1 MPVSKKYQAAI
12 AVAALILMP
21 FSAAA
26 YSQSQSAAGNLAASV
41 RGAGLQQGPGDCLR
55 EPEYVPAPQRFALT
69 EASCDSRPVT
79 GPTENPCTHTD
90 TMTAGCQ
97 NDDDRIP
104 EELLAMGERGE
115 TIAQARAQVLQIL
128 ESENAC
134 SAWFQQVNPDVA
146 DTFRSLH
153 FVLDEGGPSYV
164 NSIKN
169 VGQRWLSKQPYVAS
183 SMENAGR
190 NAVIQLNANGAF
202 FKRVSEVL
210 EQDRPFGPV
219 RRGGI
224 RTLSVASYSGNSTP
238 SQITTMLH
246 ELGHITGRLPADH
259 NSWDGESARNTT
271 EVLRFCRPAIKAVG
285 REPHHGTSHLEA
297 AR

>member
-1 MPVSKKYQAAI
+1 MPVSKKSRATV
-12 AVAALILMP
+12 AVAAVFLMA
-21 FSAAA
+21 FSDSGH
-26 YSQSQSAAGNLAASV
+26 SQSKLAEGNLAASAS
-41 RGAGLQQGPGDCLR
+41 GASVQEGPDDCAR
-55 EPEYVPAPQRFALT
+55 EPEYVPAAQRFVLA
-69 EASCDSRPVT
+69 EASCNSSPNARSAD
-79 GPTENPCTHTD
+79 GGCDHNGA
-90 TMTAGCQ
+90 MAGVCK
-97 NDDDRIP
+97 NDDWIQG
-104 EELLAMGERGE
+104 ELLAMGERGE
-115 TIAQARAQVLQIL
+115 TIARARAQVLQIL

-134 SAWFQQVNPDVA
+134 SAWFQQVDA
-146 DTFRSLH
+146 DPAGTFRSLH
-153 FVLDEGGPSYV
+153 FALDEAGPSYV
-164 NSIKN
+164 QVMKN
-169 VGQRWLSKQPYVAS
+169 VGQPWLSKQPYVAS
-183 SMENAGR
+183 TVENAGR

-238 SQITTMLH
+238 SQIATMLH